1 MIAFFENWDWRDR
14 QTFYPVL
21 MTVRFSLNTEIWNF
35 LRKHIWIIKKSDFRG
50 TQVEIVLKGPI

>member
-14 QTFYPVL
+14 QTFYPGLV
-21 MTVRFSLNTEIWNF
+21 TVRFSLNTEIWNF

-50 TQVEIVLKGPI
+50 AQVEIVFKGPI